1 LAELRPDRFA
11 ALPAPDGVDASGAR
25 RATGVAEPMDGGR
38 VDGSADAAGG
48 SDEPPLAPRV
58 LRAVGPGFDAG
69 PVHGPE
75 MAQLALEHLAI
86 ARTPEVVATD
96 PWAEAGRKVLR
107 FHLARMLARVPATM
121 AGEDREAVHD
131 MRVAARR
138 VRAAWRV
145 FGSAYER
152 PVVRRHVAELRM
164 LGDRLGAVRD
174 VDVQLAILAA
184 HRERRSKRER
194 AALLPLV
201 EAWTADRA
209 DRHASLIA
217 HLSSPWFGL
226 LVTDHEAF
234 IAADGRDVRV
244 TGGHDRA
251 TVRTRTPAVSWDA
264 YEVVWGFEA
273 ALGDAEVATLHEL
286 RIATKWLR
294 YTLEFVREPM
304 EPAATELIRRAVV
317 LQDHLGD
324 IHDLNAAAALART
337 FAATGPDLRPASRSA
352 IDRFAVVH
360 DTRVDRLR
368 RRLGPSWRGVADAEY
383 RRSLGRALA
392 RL

>member
-1 LAELRPDRFA
+1 
-11 ALPAPDGVDASGAR
+11 
-25 RATGVAEPMDGGR
+25 
-38 VDGSADAAGG
+38 
-48 SDEPPLAPRV
+48 
-58 LRAVGPGFDAG
+58 VGPGFDAG
-69 PVHGPE
+69 PVFGPGVAE
-75 MAQLALEHLAI
+75 LALEHLAI
-86 ARTPEVVATD
+86 ARTPEVAATD
-96 PWAEAGRKVLR
+96 SWSEAGRKVLR
-107 FHLARMLARVPATM
+107 FHLARMLARMPATM
-121 AGEDREAVHD
+121 AGEDPEAVHD

-152 PVVRRHVAELRM
+152 PVVRHHVAGLRM
-164 LGDRLGAVRD
+164 LGDRLGAVRA

-184 HRERRSKRER
+184 PRERRSKRER

-201 EAWTADRA
+201 EAWMADRG

-217 HLSSPWFGL
+217 HLSSPWFGV
-226 LVTDHEAF
+226 LVSDHEAF
-234 IAADGRDVRV
+234 IASDGQAAPG
-244 TGGHDRA
+244 TGAPQRA

-264 YEVVWGFEA
+264 YEVVWGFET
-273 ALGDAEVATLHEL
+273 ALADANVATLHEL

-294 YTLEFVREPM
+294 YTLEFVREPI

-324 IHDLNAAAALART
+324 IHDLHAAAALART
-337 FAATGPDLRPASRSA
+337 VAATSPDLRPASVTA
-352 IDRFAVVH
+352 IARFADVQ
-360 DTRVDRLR
+360 DAQVDRLR

>member
-1 LAELRPDRFA
+1 
-11 ALPAPDGVDASGAR
+11 
-25 RATGVAEPMDGGR
+25 
-38 VDGSADAAGG
+38 
-48 SDEPPLAPRV
+48 
-58 LRAVGPGFDAG
+58 VGPGFEVG
-69 PVHGPE
+69 PVRGPE
-75 MAQLALEHLAI
+75 VAQLALEHIAI

-121 AGEDREAVHD
+121 VGEDSEAVHD

-201 EAWTADRA
+201 EAWTADRRE
-209 DRHASLIA
+209 RHASLIA
-217 HLSSPWFGL
+217 HLSSPWFGV
-226 LVTDHEAF
+226 LVSDHEAF
-234 IAADGRDVRV
+234 IASDNQVVRG
-244 TGGHDRA
+244 TGAHRRA

-273 ALGDAEVATLHEL
+273 ALADADAATLHDL

-294 YTLEFVREPM
+294 YTLEFVREPI

-324 IHDLNAAAALART
+324 IHDLHAAAALARGLG
-337 FAATGPDLRPASRSA
+337 ASMLDLRPATRTA
-352 IDRFAVVH
+352 IDRFADVQDAH
-360 DTRVDRLR
+360 VDRLR

-392 RL
+392 RI